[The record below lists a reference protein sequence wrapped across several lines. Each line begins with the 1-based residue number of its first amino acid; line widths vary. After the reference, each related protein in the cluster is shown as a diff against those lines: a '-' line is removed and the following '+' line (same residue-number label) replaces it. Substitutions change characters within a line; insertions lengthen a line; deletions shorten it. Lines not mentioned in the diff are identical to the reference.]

1 MLHFEDGGRLALH
14 HGNAGRL
21 AAPLHGQAAGEYCQR
36 LAGRSGRFQVNLVDR
51 LARLQFAL
59 LVGFRCTVV
68 ERNHRQAGERKGV
81 LRLLISVPT
90 KWRLIT

>member
-14 HGNAGRL
+14 HGNARRL

-68 ERNHRQAGERKGV
+68 ERNHRRGRREKGG
-81 LRLLISVPT
+81 
-90 KWRLIT
+90 KGC

>member
-14 HGNAGRL
+14 HGNARRL

-68 ERNHRQAGERKGV
+68 DRETTGAGRREKGG
-81 LRLLISVPT
+81 
-90 KWRLIT
+90 KGC